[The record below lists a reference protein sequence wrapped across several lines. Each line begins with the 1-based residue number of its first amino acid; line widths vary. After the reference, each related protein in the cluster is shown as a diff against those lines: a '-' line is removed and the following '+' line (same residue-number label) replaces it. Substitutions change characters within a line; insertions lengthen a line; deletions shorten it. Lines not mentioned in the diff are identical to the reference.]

1 MPTRIGFYFF
11 AGLVLGAVIGNMLPF
26 PASYEAIAGG
36 VIAVIL
42 ALVLDKRDKN
52 KNPE

>member
-11 AGLVLGAVIGNMLPF
+11 AGLVLGAIIGKMLPF
-26 PASYEAIAGG
+26 AASYEAIAGG

-42 ALVLDKRDKN
+42 AVILDKRDQN
-52 KNPE
+52 KKTD

>member
-26 PASYEAIAGG
+26 AASLEAVVGG
-36 VIAVIL
+36 ILAVIL
-42 ALVLDKRDKN
+42 ALILDKRDKN
-52 KNPE
+52 KKPE